1 MISMK
6 RSKIL
11 FYFIFVWLNQENI
24 IKKRNV
30 NRVPEIIQEVY
41 RGRLKTPPKG
51 KRGNKKQDPPLRAQ
65 SINKK
70 KSIIQRGPKTMKKT
84 QANPIDYKEK
94 SVSTLKQNAL
104 AFLMIYHFFLSKLS
118 KINIKE

>member
-6 RSKIL
+6 RSEIL

-24 IKKRNV
+24 FFLNV
-30 NRVPEIIQEVY
+30 NRVLEIIQEVY
-41 RGRLKTPPKG
+41 RGCLKTPTKG

-104 AFLMIYHFFLSKLS
+104 DFPMIYRFFPSKLS